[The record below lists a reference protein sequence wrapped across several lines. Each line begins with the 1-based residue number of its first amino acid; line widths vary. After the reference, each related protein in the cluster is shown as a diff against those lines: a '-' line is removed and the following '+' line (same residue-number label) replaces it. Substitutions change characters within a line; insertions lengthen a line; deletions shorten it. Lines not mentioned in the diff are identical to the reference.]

1 MRLYHSSG
9 IPATEGYQRAQNGV
23 MFIHVVTNIRKRC
36 KSGTFNQPLRA
47 EIHMLAQ
54 QRQLA
59 QHRQPAFGTRE
70 RIAIIAELNGLERS
84 LLSKFAKTR
93 EDIFHTNAR
102 QTDFATPRIAIAAAK
117 WAGFPNRNKHT
128 LLLYLKQDS
137 PAHCIPPYVKSLTT
151 KRIRFMIG
159 KSRTNIFVCFA

>member
-23 MFIHVVTNIRKRC
+23 MFIHVATNIRKFC
-36 KSGTFNQPLRA
+36 KSGAFNQPLRA

-84 LLSKFAKTR
+84 ILSKFAKTR
-93 EDIFHTNAR
+93 EDIVHLNTR
-102 QTDFATPRIAIAAAK
+102 QANFATTRIAIAAAK
-117 WAGFPNRNKHT
+117 GTGFPDRNKHT
-128 LLLYLKQDS
+128 LLLYLEQDS
-137 PAHCIPPYVKSLTT
+137 PAHNIPPYVKDLTT

-159 KSRTNIFVCFA
+159 IS